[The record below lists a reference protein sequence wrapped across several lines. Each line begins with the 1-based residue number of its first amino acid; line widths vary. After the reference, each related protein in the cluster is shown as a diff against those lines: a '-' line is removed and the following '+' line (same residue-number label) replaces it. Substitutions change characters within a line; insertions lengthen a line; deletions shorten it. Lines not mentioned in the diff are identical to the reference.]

1 MNLKS
6 KTREEQEGGKR
17 EKKRLRGRKEDLCH
31 KTKKPS
37 KLQKISIDFLVVD
50 LNPKKKKKKMH
61 IPSKSSSPSIGKSNP
76 VSGCILIILTQN
88 LINDPDTTKTTPF
101 QSWIQFHFR
110 SKQGGVHHLQ
120 NLGAIIE
127 MELALFRLCS
137 SRVLV
142 FWGFFFFFRL
152 SDLVFFF

>member
-50 LNPKKKKKKMH
+50 LNPKKQNTTH
-61 IPSKSSSPSIGKSNP
+61 ISSKSFSPSIGKSNHISRCMP
-76 VSGCILIILTQN
+76 IILAQN
-88 LINDPDTTKTTPF
+88 LINDPNATKTMLF
-101 QSWIQFHFR
+101 KIWIRFHFR

-127 MELALFRLCS
+127 MELALFQLCS
-137 SRVLV
+137 SRFLD
-142 FWGFFFFFRL
+142 FW
-152 SDLVFFF
+152 V

>member
-50 LNPKKKKKKMH
+50 LNPKKKKKKKKNAH
-61 IPSKSSSPSIGKSNP
+61 TVQVLFP
-76 VSGCILIILTQN
+76 
-88 LINDPDTTKTTPF
+88 INWK
-101 QSWIQFHFR
+101 I
-110 SKQGGVHHLQ
+110 
-120 NLGAIIE
+120 
-127 MELALFRLCS
+127 
-137 SRVLV
+137 
-142 FWGFFFFFRL
+142 
-152 SDLVFFF
+152 